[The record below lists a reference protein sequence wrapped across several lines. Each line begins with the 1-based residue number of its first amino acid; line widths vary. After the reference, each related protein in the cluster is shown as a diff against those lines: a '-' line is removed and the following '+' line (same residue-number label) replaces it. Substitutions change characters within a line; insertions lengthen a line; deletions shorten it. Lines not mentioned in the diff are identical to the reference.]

1 MNPIVLKINPQA
13 KIPTKRKADAGFDLH
28 AVFDKSVVVQK
39 PHEMMIFNTGLKI
52 RFDTNYV
59 SLFRER
65 GSTRLHNLNL
75 GAGVVEGNY
84 SGEYLVML
92 TNLNEYIDVIY
103 ADGGVLWSE
112 LVIALHEAYPNYGW
126 LNADVD
132 NYKIEKDEFQRT
144 VLRCLD
150 YDFNEV
156 IAYIYPQ
163 SKAIAQMVI
172 VKKEDW
178 EFEEVDEETFN
189 SVETDRGE
197 GRFGSTDSGVK

>member
-1 MNPIVLKINPQA
+1 MNPIVYKINPLA
-13 KIPTKRKADAGFDLH
+13 KIPTKRTTDAGFDLH
-28 AVFDKSVVVQK
+28 AIFDKPVVIQK
-39 PHEMMIFNTGLKI
+39 PYEMMIFNTGLKI

-65 GSTRLHNLNL
+65 GSTRLHNLSL

-103 ADGGVLWSE
+103 ANGDVLWNE
-112 LVIALHEAYPNYGW
+112 LKEALHEAYPYYGW
-126 LNADVD
+126 LDADIVYK
-132 NYKIEKDEFQRT
+132 YKIEKDELGRSA
-144 VLRCLD
+144 LRCIERE
-150 YDFNEV
+150 NEL

-178 EFEEVDEETFN
+178 EFEEVDEKTFN
-189 SVETDRGE
+189 SIETDRGE
-197 GRFGSTDSGVK
+197 GRFGSTDGVK